1 MENTSTPTHCPY
13 CALQCGMN
21 ITPLPQGGVEV
32 TERPDFPVNR
42 GALCG
47 KGRTAA
53 QVLSPALRL
62 TAPLVREGGR
72 LVEASWPRA
81 LDLIAERL
89 GATRE
94 RYGPDALGVFGGG
107 GLTNEKAYALGKFAR
122 VVLGTSQIDYNG
134 RFCMSSAAAAGT
146 KAFGLDRGL
155 PFPLE
160 DIPKTGCVIL
170 VGSNL
175 AETMPPSLRFFTE
188 LRENGG
194 TLIVVDPRRTRTA
207 EQADLHLAP
216 RPGTDLAL
224 ALGLLHLVVAEGRTD
239 EEYIRERTTGWEE
252 ARAAAMAHWPEHVER
267 ITGVSVPELREAV
280 RLFCAP
286 ETAMVLTARGPEQ
299 QSKGTDTVGAW
310 INLCLATGRA
320 GRPLSGYGCL
330 TGQGNGQGGREHGQ
344 KADQLPGYRKL
355 DDPAARAHVA
365 GVWGVDPDA
374 LPGPGRSAY
383 ELLDA
388 LGTDVRALL
397 LMGSNPVVSAP
408 RAAHV
413 EQRLRS
419 LDFLAVADV
428 VLSETAELADVVLPV
443 TQWAEETGT
452 TTSLEGRVLLR
463 RQAVTPPPGVHSDLY
478 VLHEL
483 ADRLGVE
490 KGFPTDPEEVFEELR
505 RASAGGPADYS
516 GITYRRLAEENGVFW
531 PCPED
536 STGAGA
542 TADGGAAAP
551 DGAADTAEGAGTAG
565 AEGRF
570 PGGTEPGTPV
580 AVAGGP
586 EGVSEGA
593 GAGTAQHAS
602 AAGTA
607 GADGRT
613 TADAGGGMA
622 AGADGSVA
630 GAGGSLA
637 VDGEDAAL
645 DVLPDDPASEAV
657 PGLTPLAPPAPLPG
671 HPTTGTEAAS
681 EARLV
686 RTVPRVVGGHPGTP
700 RLFLDRFATP
710 DGRARF
716 VPVFHRATAEE
727 PDSEYPLLL
736 TTGRVVSQ
744 YQSGAQTRRVA
755 ELNAAAPGPFV
766 ELHPR
771 LAARLG
777 AADGDPVAVVSRRG
791 RAVAPA
797 RITPAIRPDTVFM
810 PFHWPGEGRANTLT
824 NPALD
829 PTSRMPE
836 FKSCAV
842 RVEVLGPGE

>member
-1 MENTSTPTHCPY
+1 MQNTATPTHCPY

-21 ITPLPQGGVEV
+21 LTPTPDGTVEV
-32 TERPDFPVNR
+32 SERADFPVNR

-47 KGRTAA
+47 KGRTAPA
-53 QVLSPALRL
+53 VLARNVRL
-62 TAPLVREGGR
+62 TSPLVRDEGGT
-72 LVEASWPRA
+72 LVPASWDEA
-81 LDLIAERL
+81 LDRIAAGL
-89 GATRE
+89 GRTRAE
-94 RYGPDALGVFGGG
+94 HGPDAVGVFGGG
-107 GLTNEKAYALGKFAR
+107 GLTNEKAYTLGKFAR

-134 RFCMSSAAAAGT
+134 RFCMSSAAAAGI

-160 DIPKTGCVIL
+160 DIPKSGCVIL

-188 LRENGG
+188 LKENGG
-194 TLIVVDPRRTRTA
+194 TLIVIDPRRTRTA

-224 ALGLLHLVVAEGRTD
+224 ALGLLHLVIAEGRVD
-239 EEYIRERTTGWEE
+239 EEYVAERTAGWED
-252 ARAAAMAHWPEHVER
+252 ARAAAMAHWPEYVER
-267 ITGVSVPELREAV
+267 ITGVSVPELRETV

-286 ETAMVLTARGPEQ
+286 ESAMVLTARGPEQ

-365 GVWGVDPDA
+365 EVWGVDPDS

-388 LGTDVRALL
+388 LGTDIRSLL
-397 LMGSNPVVSAP
+397 LMASNPVVSAP

-413 EQRLRS
+413 EERIRS
-419 LDFLAVADV
+419 LDFLAVCDV
-428 VLSETAELADVVLPV
+428 VLSETAALADVVLPV

-463 RQAVTPPPGVHSDLY
+463 RRAITPPDGVRSDLE

-483 ADRLGVE
+483 AARLGVE

-531 PCPED
+531 PCP
-536 STGAGA
+536 
-542 TADGGAAAP
+542 
-551 DGAADTAEGAGTAG
+551 
-565 AEGRF
+565 
-570 PGGTEPGTPV
+570 
-580 AVAGGP
+580 AVAEP
-586 EGVSEGA
+586 VE
-593 GAGTAQHAS
+593 
-602 AAGTA
+602 
-607 GADGRT
+607 
-613 TADAGGGMA
+613 
-622 AGADGSVA
+622 
-630 GAGGSLA
+630 
-637 VDGEDAAL
+637 DGEDALL
-645 DVLPDDPASEAV
+645 DAPLPDDPARQ
-657 PGLTPLAPPAPLPG
+657 AP
-671 HPTTGTEAAS
+671 S
-681 EARLV
+681 
-686 RTVPRVVGGHPGTP
+686 GHPGTP

-716 VPVFHRATAEE
+716 VPVSHRAIAEE
-727 PDSEYPLLL
+727 PDDEYPVLL
-736 TTGRVVSQ
+736 TTGRVVAQ

-766 ELHPR
+766 EIHPR

-777 AADGDPVAVVSRRG
+777 AAEGDPVAVVSRRG

-797 RITPAIRPDTVFM
+797 RITGAIRPDTVFM

-836 FKSCAV
+836 FKACAV
-842 RVEVLGPGE
+842 RLETVER

>member
-1 MENTSTPTHCPY
+1 MRTTSTPTHCPY
-13 CALQCGMN
+13 CALQCGMALS
-21 ITPLPQGGVEV
+21 PLPTGGVEV
-32 TERPDFPVNR
+32 VERPDFPVNR

-47 KGRTAA
+47 KGRTAPA
-53 QVLSPALRL
+53 VLAPGVRL
-62 TAPLVREGGR
+62 TSPLVRSGDA
-72 LVEASWPRA
+72 LVPASWEEA
-81 LDLIAERL
+81 LDRIAGELTRVRSSY
-89 GATRE
+89 GA
-94 RYGPDALGVFGGG
+94 DALGVFGGG

-134 RFCMSSAAAAGT
+134 RFCMSSAAAGGI

-155 PFPLE
+155 PFPME
-160 DIPKTGCVIL
+160 DIPRTGCVIL

-175 AETMPPSLRFFTE
+175 AETMPPSLRFFHE

-194 TLIVVDPRRTRTA
+194 TLIVVDPRRTKTA

-224 ALGLLHLVVAEGRTD
+224 ALGLLHLVVAEGRVD
-239 EEYIRERTTGWEE
+239 EEYVADRTVGWED
-252 ARAAAMAHWPEHVER
+252 ARAAAMAHWPEYVER
-267 ITGVSVPELREAV
+267 ITGVSVPQLREAV

-286 ETAMVLTARGPEQ
+286 ESAMVLTARGPEQ

-355 DDPAARAHVA
+355 DDPAARRHVA
-365 GVWGVDPDA
+365 EVWGVDPDS

-388 LGTDVRALL
+388 LGTDVRSLL

-413 EQRLRS
+413 EERLRS
-419 LDFLAVADV
+419 LEFLAVCDV
-428 VLSETAELADVVLPV
+428 VLSETAALADVVLPV

-452 TTSLEGRVLLR
+452 TTNLEGRVLLR
-463 RQAVTPPPGVHSDLY
+463 RQALTPPDGVRSDLE
-478 VLHEL
+478 VLHGL
-483 ADRLGVE
+483 AARLGVE

-505 RASAGGPADYS
+505 RASAGGIADYS

-531 PCPED
+531 PCPTPAPA
-536 STGAGA
+536 ST
-542 TADGGAAAP
+542 P
-551 DGAADTAEGAGTAG
+551 
-565 AEGRF
+565 
-570 PGGTEPGTPV
+570 
-580 AVAGGP
+580 
-586 EGVSEGA
+586 
-593 GAGTAQHAS
+593 AQIPAS
-602 AAGTA
+602 A
-607 GADGRT
+607 
-613 TADAGGGMA
+613 
-622 AGADGSVA
+622 
-630 GAGGSLA
+630 
-637 VDGEDAAL
+637 
-645 DVLPDDPASEAV
+645 PASA
-657 PGLTPLAPPAPLPG
+657 PAPASTQAPAPASAQAPAPMPASTAAQIPASAPASAQAPAPAPASVSAPG
-671 HPTTGTEAAS
+671 
-681 EARLV
+681 V
-686 RTVPRVVGGHPGTP
+686 HPGTP

-716 VPVFHRATAEE
+716 VAVSHRPAAEE
-727 PDSEYPLLL
+727 PDDEYPVLL
-736 TTGRVVSQ
+736 TTGRVVAQ
-744 YQSGAQTRRVA
+744 YQSGAQTRRVD

-777 AADGDPVAVVSRRG
+777 AAEGDPVAVVSRRG

-797 RITPAIRPDTVFM
+797 RITTGIRADTVFM
-810 PFHWPGEGRANTLT
+810 PFHWPGEGRANSLT

-836 FKSCAV
+836 FKVCAV
-842 RVEVLGPGE
+842 RVELAAP

>member
-1 MENTSTPTHCPY
+1 MEPIASTPTHCPY

-21 ITPLPQGGVEV
+21 VTPLPQGGVEV
-32 TERPDFPVNR
+32 TERTDFPVNR

-53 QVLSPALRL
+53 EVLSPAVRL
-62 TAPLVREGGR
+62 TSPLVRSGGR
-72 LVEASWPRA
+72 LVEAGWDEA
-81 LDLIAERL
+81 LDRIAERL
-89 GATRE
+89 GNTRE
-94 RYGPDALGVFGGG
+94 EYGADALGVFGGG

-175 AETMPPSLRFFTE
+175 AETMPPSLRFFSE

-239 EEYIRERTTGWEE
+239 EEYIRERTTGWEQ
-252 ARAAAMAHWPEHVER
+252 ARAVAMAHWPEQVER
-267 ITGVSVPELREAV
+267 ITGVSVPQLREAV
-280 RLFCAP
+280 RLFCEP
-286 ETAMVLTARGPEQ
+286 ESAMVLTARGPEQ

-388 LGTDVRALL
+388 LGTDIRALL

-408 RAAHV
+408 HAAHV
-413 EQRLRS
+413 EERLKS
-419 LDFLAVADV
+419 LDFLAVCDIV
-428 VLSETAELADVVLPV
+428 RSETAELADVVLPV

-463 RQAVTPPPGVHSDLY
+463 RQAVTPPPGVRSDLY
-478 VLHEL
+478 VLHQL
-483 ADRLGVE
+483 AARLGVE
-490 KGFPTDPEEVFEELR
+490 KGFPTDAEEVFQELR

-516 GITYRRLAEENGVFW
+516 GISYGRLAEENGVFW
-531 PCPED
+531 PCPQN
-536 STGAGA
+536 
-542 TADGGAAAP
+542 AD
-551 DGAADTAEGAGTAG
+551 AD
-565 AEGRF
+565 
-570 PGGTEPGTPV
+570 
-580 AVAGGP
+580 P
-586 EGVSEGA
+586 EGE
-593 GAGTAQHAS
+593 
-602 AAGTA
+602 
-607 GADGRT
+607 
-613 TADAGGGMA
+613 
-622 AGADGSVA
+622 VA
-630 GAGGSLA
+630 
-637 VDGEDAAL
+637 
-645 DVLPDDPASEAV
+645 
-657 PGLTPLAPPAPLPG
+657 
-671 HPTTGTEAAS
+671 
-681 EARLV
+681 
-686 RTVPRVVGGHPGTP
+686 HPGTP

-716 VPVFHRATAEE
+716 APVTHRPTAEE
-727 PDSEYPLLL
+727 PDAEYPLLL

-744 YQSGAQTRRVA
+744 YQSGAQTRRVT

-771 LAARLG
+771 LASRIG
-777 AADGDPVAVVSRRG
+777 AAEGDPVTVTSRRG
-791 RAVAPA
+791 RATAPA
-797 RITPAIRPDTVFM
+797 RITSAIRPDTVFM

-842 RVEVLGPGE
+842 RVEVGDDQRGLGRPVPRL

>member
-1 MENTSTPTHCPY
+1 MPNSATPTHCPY

-21 ITPLPQGGVEV
+21 LTPGADGTEGVVVV
-32 TERPDFPVNR
+32 TERADFPVNR

-47 KGRTAA
+47 KGRTAPA
-53 QVLSPALRL
+53 VLSSRVRL
-62 TAPLVREGGR
+62 TGPLVRRAGVLEPATWD
-72 LVEASWPRA
+72 EA
-81 LDLIAERL
+81 LDRIAEGL
-89 GATRE
+89 TRTRTE
-94 RYGPDALGVFGGG
+94 HGPDACGVFGGG

-134 RFCMSSAAAAGT
+134 RFCMSSAAAAGM

-160 DIPKTGCVIL
+160 DIPRTGCVIL

-175 AETMPPSLRFFTE
+175 AETMPPALRYLTE

-194 TLIVVDPRRTRTA
+194 TLIVIDPRRTRTA
-207 EQADLHLAP
+207 EQADLHLSP

-224 ALGLLHLVVAEGRTD
+224 ALGLLHLIVAEGRTD
-239 EEYIRERTTGWEE
+239 EEYIRERTSGWEE
-252 ARAAAMAHWPEHVER
+252 ARAAAMAHWPEYVER

-280 RLFCAP
+280 RLFCEP
-286 ETAMVLTARGPEQ
+286 EHAMVLTARGPEQ

-310 INLCLATGRA
+310 INLTLATGRA

-355 DDPAARAHVA
+355 VDPEARRHVA
-365 GVWGVDPDA
+365 EVWGVDPDS

-388 LGTDVRALL
+388 LGGDIKSLL

-408 RAAHV
+408 RAAHI
-413 EQRLRS
+413 EDRIKS
-419 LDFLAVADV
+419 LDFLAVCDV
-428 VLSETAELADVVLPV
+428 VLSETAALADVVLPV

-452 TTSLEGRVLLR
+452 TTNLEGRVLLR
-463 RQAVTPPPGVHSDLY
+463 RRAISPPDGVRSDLE
-478 VLHEL
+478 VMHGL

-490 KGFPTDPEEVFEELR
+490 KGFATDPEEVFEELR

-531 PCPED
+531 PCPAPVGD
-536 STGAGA
+536 LPAG
-542 TADGGAAAP
+542 D
-551 DGAADTAEGAGTAG
+551 
-565 AEGRF
+565 
-570 PGGTEPGTPV
+570 
-580 AVAGGP
+580 
-586 EGVSEGA
+586 
-593 GAGTAQHAS
+593 
-602 AAGTA
+602 
-607 GADGRT
+607 
-613 TADAGGGMA
+613 
-622 AGADGSVA
+622 
-630 GAGGSLA
+630 
-637 VDGEDAAL
+637 
-645 DVLPDDPASEAV
+645 LPAV
-657 PGLTPLAPPAPLPG
+657 PDA
-671 HPTTGTEAAS
+671 EA
-681 EARLV
+681 
-686 RTVPRVVGGHPGTP
+686 HPGTP
-700 RLFLDRFATP
+700 RLFLDRFATD

-716 VPVFHRATAEE
+716 VPVSHRAAAEE
-727 PDSEYPLLL
+727 PDAEYPVLL
-736 TTGRVVSQ
+736 TTGRVVAQ
-744 YQSGAQTRRVA
+744 YQSGAQTRRVD

-771 LAARLG
+771 LAERLG
-777 AADGDPVAVVSRRG
+777 AVEGAPLAVVSRRG

-797 RITPAIRPDTVFM
+797 RITTAIRPDTVFM

-836 FKSCAV
+836 FKTCAV
-842 RVEVLGPGE
+842 RVETVGE

>member
-1 MENTSTPTHCPY
+1 MQSTVTPTHCPY

-21 ITPLPQGGVEV
+21 LTPAPDGTVEV
-32 TERPDFPVNR
+32 SERTDFPVNR

-47 KGRTAA
+47 KGRTSAA
-53 QVLSPALRL
+53 VLASNVRL
-62 TAPLVREGGR
+62 TSPLVRDEDGT
-72 LVEASWPRA
+72 LVPASWDEA
-81 LDLIAERL
+81 LDRIAAGL
-89 GATRE
+89 GRTRAE
-94 RYGPDALGVFGGG
+94 HGPDAVGVFGGG
-107 GLTNEKAYALGKFAR
+107 GLTNEKAYTLGKFAR

-134 RFCMSSAAAAGT
+134 RFCMSSAAAAGI

-160 DIPKTGCVIL
+160 DIPKSGCVIL

-188 LRENGG
+188 LKENGG
-194 TLIVVDPRRTRTA
+194 TLIVIDPRRTKTA

-224 ALGLLHLVVAEGRTD
+224 ALGLLHLVIAEGRVD
-239 EEYIRERTTGWEE
+239 EEYVRERTAGWED
-252 ARAAAMAHWPEHVER
+252 ARAAAMAHWPEYVER
-267 ITGVSVPELREAV
+267 ITGVSVPQLRETV
-280 RLFCAP
+280 RLFCEP
-286 ETAMVLTARGPEQ
+286 ESAMVLTARGPEQ

-365 GVWGVDPDA
+365 GVWGVDPDS

-388 LGTDVRALL
+388 LGTDIRSLL
-397 LMGSNPVVSAP
+397 LMASNPVVSAP
-408 RAAHV
+408 RAAHI
-413 EQRLRS
+413 EERIRS
-419 LDFLAVADV
+419 LDFLAVCDV
-428 VLSETAELADVVLPV
+428 VLSETAALADVVLPV

-452 TTSLEGRVLLR
+452 TTNLEGRVLLR
-463 RQAVTPPPGVHSDLY
+463 RRAITPPEGIRSDLE

-483 ADRLGVE
+483 AARLGVE

-505 RASAGGPADYS
+505 RASAGGAADYS
-516 GITYRRLAEENGVFW
+516 GITYRRLVEEDGVFW
-531 PCPED
+531 PCPAEAEAE
-536 STGAGA
+536 TPG
-542 TADGGAAAP
+542 
-551 DGAADTAEGAGTAG
+551 EGADA
-565 AEGRF
+565 R
-570 PGGTEPGTPV
+570 PGGEEP
-580 AVAGGP
+580 AV
-586 EGVSEGA
+586 
-593 GAGTAQHAS
+593 
-602 AAGTA
+602 
-607 GADGRT
+607 
-613 TADAGGGMA
+613 
-622 AGADGSVA
+622 
-630 GAGGSLA
+630 
-637 VDGEDAAL
+637 
-645 DVLPDDPASEAV
+645 
-657 PGLTPLAPPAPLPG
+657 
-671 HPTTGTEAAS
+671 
-681 EARLV
+681 
-686 RTVPRVVGGHPGTP
+686 HPGTP

-716 VPVFHRATAEE
+716 VPVSHRATAEE
-727 PDSEYPLLL
+727 PDEEYPVLL
-736 TTGRVVSQ
+736 TTGRVVAQ

-755 ELNAAAPGPFV
+755 ELNSAAPGPFV

-777 AADGDPVAVVSRRG
+777 AAEGDPVAVVSRRG

-797 RITPAIRPDTVFM
+797 RITNAIRPDTVFM

-836 FKSCAV
+836 FKACAV
-842 RVEVLGPGE
+842 RLEAVRP

>member
-1 MENTSTPTHCPY
+1 MLTASTPTHCPY
-13 CALQCGMN
+13 CALQCGMALS
-21 ITPLPQGGVEV
+21 PLPAGGVEV
-32 TERPDFPVNR
+32 VERTGFPVNR

-53 QVLSPALRL
+53 AVLAPGVRL
-62 TAPLVREGGR
+62 TSPLVRSGGS
-72 LVEASWPRA
+72 LVPASWDEA
-81 LDLIAERL
+81 LDRIAGEL
-89 GATRE
+89 GRVRAAH
-94 RYGPDALGVFGGG
+94 GADALGVFGGG

-134 RFCMSSAAAAGT
+134 RFCMSSAAAAGM

-160 DIPKTGCVIL
+160 DIPRTGCVIL

-175 AETMPPSLRFFTE
+175 AETMPPALRFFSE

-194 TLIVVDPRRTRTA
+194 TLIVIDPRRTKTA

-224 ALGLLHLVVAEGRTD
+224 ALGLLHLIVAEGRVD
-239 EEYIRERTTGWEE
+239 EEYVRERTVGWED
-252 ARAAAMAHWPEHVER
+252 ARAAAMAHWPEYVER
-267 ITGVSVPELREAV
+267 ITGVSVPQLRETV
-280 RLFCAP
+280 RLFCEP
-286 ETAMVLTARGPEQ
+286 EAAMVLTARGPEQ

-355 DDPAARAHVA
+355 DDPAARRHVA
-365 GVWGVDPDA
+365 EVWGVDPDS

-388 LGTDVRALL
+388 LGSDVRSLL

-408 RAAHV
+408 RAAHI
-413 EQRLRS
+413 EERLKS
-419 LDFLAVADV
+419 LDFLAVCDV
-428 VLSETAELADVVLPV
+428 VLSETAALADVVLPV
-443 TQWAEETGT
+443 AQWAEETGT

-463 RQAVTPPPGVHSDLY
+463 RHAVTAPDGVRSDLA

-483 ADRLGVE
+483 AARLGVE
-490 KGFPTDPEEVFEELR
+490 KGFPVEPEEVFEELR
-505 RASAGGPADYS
+505 RASAGGIADYS
-516 GITYRRLAEENGVFW
+516 GISYERLAEEDGVFW
-531 PCPED
+531 PCP
-536 STGAGA
+536 
-542 TADGGAAAP
+542 AD
-551 DGAADTAEGAGTAG
+551 
-565 AEGRF
+565 
-570 PGGTEPGTPV
+570 
-580 AVAGGP
+580 
-586 EGVSEGA
+586 
-593 GAGTAQHAS
+593 Q
-602 AAGTA
+602 
-607 GADGRT
+607 DGR
-613 TADAGGGMA
+613 
-622 AGADGSVA
+622 
-630 GAGGSLA
+630 
-637 VDGEDAAL
+637 
-645 DVLPDDPASEAV
+645 PA
-657 PGLTPLAPPAPLPG
+657 
-671 HPTTGTEAAS
+671 
-681 EARLV
+681 
-686 RTVPRVVGGHPGTP
+686 PGTP
-700 RLFLDRFATP
+700 RLFLDRFATE

-716 VPVFHRATAEE
+716 APVSHRPSAEE
-727 PDSEYPLLL
+727 PDDDYPVLL
-736 TTGRVVSQ
+736 TTGRVVAQ

-777 AADGDPVAVVSRRG
+777 AAEGDPLAVVSRRG

-797 RITPAIRPDTVFM
+797 RITTGIRPDTVFM
-810 PFHWPGEGRANTLT
+810 PFHWPGAGRANTLT

-836 FKSCAV
+836 FKVCAV
-842 RVEVLGPGE
+842 RVELAGPSASGPSVNGPSASETSV